1 MENSLFIISGRR
13 FALLLIE
20 TSVLMAGM
28 AAVLM
33 VGIPI
38 LHLGA

>member
-13 FALLLIE
+13 LTLLLIE
-20 TSVLMAGM
+20 TSVLMAGI
-28 AAVLM
+28 AAILIA
-33 VGIPI
+33 GLPI